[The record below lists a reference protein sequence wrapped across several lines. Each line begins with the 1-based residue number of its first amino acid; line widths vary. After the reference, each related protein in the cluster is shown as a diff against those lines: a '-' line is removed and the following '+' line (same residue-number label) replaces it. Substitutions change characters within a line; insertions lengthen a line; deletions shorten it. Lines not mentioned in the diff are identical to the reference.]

1 MKIAILGASGIGNV
15 HARIFNELNVEVDS
29 ILGSSISSSSYTARF
44 LKRTLGVNPKPFSDI
59 KQLMN
64 LPLDGIS
71 ICTPPHLHYKQILL
85 SFDLNLPVFCEKPLF
100 WERNCDYKTSIQ
112 KLNKLKNHCNRHLV
126 LNTSNSLFIEYIMT
140 ELFHENHIS
149 YFLFKFHTKGNNI
162 DLDIAVD
169 LLPHGMAL
177 LQAAFGHYE
186 PCSFCFESGK
196 NSFRCN

>member
-71 ICTPPHLHYKQILL
+71 I
-85 SFDLNLPVFCEKPLF
+85 
-100 WERNCDYKTSIQ
+100 
-112 KLNKLKNHCNRHLV
+112 
-126 LNTSNSLFIEYIMT
+126 
-140 ELFHENHIS
+140 
-149 YFLFKFHTKGNNI
+149 
-162 DLDIAVD
+162 
-169 LLPHGMAL
+169 
-177 LQAAFGHYE
+177 
-186 PCSFCFESGK
+186 
-196 NSFRCN
+196 